1 MEKTFSQKV
10 TMAIAVLSYG
20 AAVGCAIGAAIYPVK
35 GPYDVIQ
42 ASLMATVVFFAG
54 VGIVLHVIATTR
66 LKGIITLSK
75 SGADD
80 E

>member
-20 AAVGCAIGAAIYPVK
+20 AAIGCAIGAAIYPVT

-66 LKGIITLSK
+66 LKGIITLNK
-75 SGADD
+75 PHADTD
-80 E
+80 